1 VIGPLQVNNTAGDA
15 VYVDGTNLTKSFVLF
30 NLTVAGNATPGARGI
45 VLANVNASGVQTI
58 AASVTGTGTSV
69 QTNDVGIVVLNS
81 SWVTLDGG
89 GANPKGPGVAATG
102 AGTINKNAS
111 GAIDVENSSHVTVR
125 GFQMSANGVDGSPDW
140 VSLDPGLP
148 HWGVGGVRFFG
159 VTDSTIDHNA
169 ANNCTS
175 VSYSLFASNGNTLS
189 NNTADYPFTMNFLIT
204 DGSSYNTVTGNV
216 ASTGDFIGLMIADP
230 LPGTPTL
237 AAFGASHDNVVVG
250 NVLHGDGPTGNE
262 VKAGVVP
269 AFLGGLVVLN
279 GTYDNLIA
287 GNQLWSNVP
296 ADLVWAQAVPA
307 ATPIGVLDAPPAVS
321 CNVTVSE
328 GGGGVANSNGNVWT
342 GNTVRTVVPCI
353 TQQ

>member
-1 VIGPLQVNNTAGDA
+1 
-15 VYVDGTNLTKSFVLF
+15 
-30 NLTVAGNATPGARGI
+30 
-45 VLANVNASGVQTI
+45 
-58 AASVTGTGTSV
+58 
-69 QTNDVGIVVLNS
+69 
-81 SWVTLDGG
+81 
-89 GANPKGPGVAATG
+89 
-102 AGTINKNAS
+102 
-111 GAIDVENSSHVTVR
+111 
-125 GFQMSANGVDGSPDW
+125 M
-140 VSLDPGLP
+140 
-148 HWGVGGVRFFG
+148 RFFG

-175 VSYSLFASNGNTLS
+175 VSYSLFASSGNTIS

-237 AAFGASHDNVVVG
+237 AEFGAAHDNVVVG
-250 NVLHGDGPTGNE
+250 NVVHGDGPTGNE

-269 AFLGGLVVLN
+269 AFLGGIVVLN

-287 GNQLWSNVP
+287 GNQLWANTGG
-296 ADLVWAQAVPA
+296 DLVWAQAVPA
-307 ATPIGVLDAPPAVS
+307 ATPIGVLDAPPAVD

-328 GGGGVANSNGNVWT
+328 GGGGPASFNGNVWT